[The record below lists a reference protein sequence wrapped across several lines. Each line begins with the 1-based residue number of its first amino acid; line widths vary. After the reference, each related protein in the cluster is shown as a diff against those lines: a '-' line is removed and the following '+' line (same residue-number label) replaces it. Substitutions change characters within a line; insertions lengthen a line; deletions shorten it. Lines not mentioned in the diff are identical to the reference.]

1 MTGVVFPNSHQ
12 AGIIENVAG
21 TMISVM
27 SRQGNA
33 GLYFYARPAPVICPT
48 RATAKFFRKVF
59 GSDLSGEIKWL
70 AI

>member
-27 SRQGNA
+27 SQQGNA
-33 GLYFYARPAPVICPT
+33 GLFFYARPAAVICPT
-48 RATAKFFRKVF
+48 RATAKFSRKVF
-59 GSDLSGEIKWL
+59 RSDLSGEIKCP